1 MKEKIIEG
9 LMKLDVQN
17 DNHWTADGLPKID
30 ALKFSVG
37 PTITR
42 EEVNSVAPNFCRSN
56 PQIEEV
62 QDEHGLSNDT
72 QETEPTQ
79 VVDASF
85 NMSIESEGPEETVA
99 SPTEGHIESG
109 TISELKIRVNCDVDY
124 LFKYLAQDL
133 PDVNIQ
139 LTTDEELARLEE
151 ELRHG
156 MTADNVLLSAVN
168 QLITERNRM
177 HEKVV
182 TELEHRKPK
191 AHLANQLASFRN
203 SMAEC
208 QHVVNQ
214 PRMMVRN
221 GIKTR

>member
-62 QDEHGLSNDT
+62 QDENGLSNDT
-72 QETEPTQ
+72 QKTEPTQ

-85 NMSIESEGPEETVA
+85 NMSIEPEGSEETVA

-124 LFKYLAQDL
+124 LFNYLSKDL
-133 PDVNIQ
+133 PNVDVHAVD
-139 LTTDEELARLEE
+139 DEELARLEE

-203 SMAEC
+203 SMAQC

-214 PRMMVRN
+214 PRLMVRN
-221 GIKTR
+221 GIKSR